1 VKVTI
6 LKVFSFQTLKMFQ
19 PASPNQMDADP
30 QNSCADILSTVR
42 SSGLTWGLTETPYS
56 LFLTVRKRYLKIAK
70 ISSSKAKHS
79 PAPLGVV
86 EERLQIEK
94 LHIKVK
100 EGLQAL
106 QKLQNAYDQL
116 KLDYEDEVNNSEKL
130 NNGNCVAKALVSTLQ
145 IELAH
150 NTDIIKAQ
158 NNTADDLAKSEAEVT
173 RLQNKLDDSLSTV
186 TKLRDNLSQS
196 VHLDKLCQALAVSR
210 DLKVELEGAQDKAR
224 IIAYSRAEVSKLKVK
239 LENSKCS
246 NNILETQLM
255 SLLSVKW
262 STNPPTIIYL

>member
-1 VKVTI
+1 
-6 LKVFSFQTLKMFQ
+6 
-19 PASPNQMDADP
+19 
-30 QNSCADILSTVR
+30 
-42 SSGLTWGLTETPYS
+42 
-56 LFLTVRKRYLKIAK
+56 
-70 ISSSKAKHS
+70 
-79 PAPLGVV
+79 VV
-86 EERLQIEK
+86 EERLQNEK
-94 LHIKVK
+94 LHIEVK

-130 NNGNCVAKALVSTLQ
+130 NNSNCVAKALVSTLQ

-210 DLKVELEGAQDKAR
+210 DLKGELEGAQDEAR
-224 IIAYSRAEVSKLKVK
+224 ITAEELAYSRAEVSKLKVK

-246 NNILETQLM
+246 NNILETQL
-255 SLLSVKW
+255 SEVIALSKMVDEP
-262 STNPPTIIYL
+262 SNNNLPVEMLDDESGHQTS